1 MTLSRAIALLSD
13 PVALPAV
20 LALIAAGLR
29 LIYAGVSRLVQPY
42 PRARAAVEAMAALM
56 PDVLRAL
63 LQVVAIRT
71 GRAPP
76 TLDAL
81 PPDPDAAR
89 VTAQVFAELD
99 AVKAERDALAR
110 RVAELTA
117 GEEPGT
123 LRPTVVPG
131 EEPPPSTRETTVRRR
146 IVVPPSDS
154 PPDSPDESTA
164 GHDPGTRGA
173 L

>member
-1 MTLSRAIALLSD
+1 MRLLDLLTDPVRLPLAIALAT
-13 PVALPAV
+13 AL
-20 LALIAAGLR
+20 LR
-29 LIYAGVSRLVQPY
+29 VVYAIVSRVVAPF
-42 PRARAAVEAMAALM
+42 PRVRAFVEAAAALS

-89 VTAQVFAELD
+89 VTAQVLAELD

-117 GEEPGT
+117 GEVPGT

-131 EEPPPSTRETTVRRR
+131 ESVESTEEPAR
-146 IVVPPSDS
+146 
-154 PPDSPDESTA
+154 SPDETTHGARGVTSR
-164 GHDPGTRGA
+164 HRIRGA
-173 L
+173 S